1 MGAMSL
7 RSGLLFAAE
16 KKIPNPF
23 LLCAVTFARA
33 RQLMVGSGGRATLA
47 ELVDIA
53 LNEVAAGALEFEYV
67 GPECSSAAVSVEAT

>member
-1 MGAMSL
+1 V

-53 LNEVAAGALEFEYV
+53 LNEVAAGALEFGRV
-67 GPECSSAAVSVEAT
+67 RPGRPSAALPVEVT